1 LTHRDYRKLQK
12 LLFIVVRYT
21 IVLIMSAVKQLYQL
35 QEIEQEIDAL
45 EKEIA
50 AIEAQLSGNDT
61 LVKARND
68 ITGLEQQIAE
78 LKKSQRNNQAETADV
93 TAKIAAAE
101 KELYGGR
108 NANPKELVN
117 FQIEIDSLKTRRSE
131 FETKEIGIIEQVD
144 QANAALAGAQ
154 ANLVRLE
161 SEWQG
166 LRLELTKKAEDSRV
180 YLIELNKRREQ
191 LVASIPPDAV
201 SCYYT
206 VKKQKGVAVAKIEQ
220 GVCRGCRIQL
230 PARQIQQARGNRIVQ
245 CSSCGRLL
253 FMP

>member
-1 LTHRDYRKLQK
+1 
-12 LLFIVVRYT
+12 
-21 IVLIMSAVKQLYQL
+21 MSAVKQLYQL
-35 QEIEQEIDAL
+35 QEIEQETDAL

-50 AIEAQLSGNDT
+50 AIEAQLSGNDA

-68 ITGLEQQIAE
+68 IAVIEQQIAE
-78 LKKSQRNNQAETADV
+78 FKKTQRDNEAETADV
-93 TAKIAAAE
+93 TAKVTTTE

-117 FQIEIDSLKTRRSE
+117 LQIEIDGLKARRSE
-131 FETKEIGIIEQVD
+131 FDSKEIEIIEQLD
-144 QANAALAGAQ
+144 QANTALSTAQ
-154 ANLVRLE
+154 ANLTRLE

-166 LRLELTKKAEDSRV
+166 LRLELTKKSEDSRV
-180 YLIELNKRREQ
+180 HLIELNKQREQ
-191 LVASIPPDAV
+191 LIATIAPDAV
-201 SCYYT
+201 ASYYL

-220 GVCRGCRIQL
+220 GICRGCRIQL